1 MVLGFFAWSSLL
13 WEDIGDLLGERLGDA
28 ECFLGPLGEVLGP
41 LGEVLGPLGEVLG
54 GVINENP
61 PQSTGLS
68 HSSEDSL
75 DVAVLVGKGEEHL
88 RILSALVGGDRISCS
103 TRGDCALGTRSG
115 KIR

>member
-28 ECFLGPLGEVLGP
+28 ECFLGP

-88 RILSALVGGDRISCS
+88 RILSAVVGGDRISCS

-115 KIR
+115 NIR

>member
-28 ECFLGPLGEVLGP
+28 ECFLGP

>member
-1 MVLGFFAWSSLL
+1 MGELVSMVLGFFAWSSLL

-28 ECFLGPLGEVLGP
+28 ECF
-41 LGEVLGPLGEVLG
+41 LGPLGEVLG